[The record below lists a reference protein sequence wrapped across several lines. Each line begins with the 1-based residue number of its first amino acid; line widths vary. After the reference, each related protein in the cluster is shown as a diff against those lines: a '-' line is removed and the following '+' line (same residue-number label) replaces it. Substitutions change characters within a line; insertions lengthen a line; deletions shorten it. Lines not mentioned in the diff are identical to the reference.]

1 MDKDINLEFIIQTIE
16 KTLQDRKAEDV
27 VILPIGHM
35 TSIAEYMIIAT
46 GTSNR
51 HLIAL
56 YEYIRQALKP
66 MINIAR
72 PTNTGLTWM
81 SIDLDSIVVHLMT
94 QESRDYYRLESLW
107 KYNQTD

>member
-16 KTLQDRKAEDV
+16 KTLQDRKAEDIIV
-27 VILPIGHM
+27 LPIGHM

-51 HLIAL
+51 HLTAL
-56 YEYIRQALKP
+56 YEYIREALKTVVK
-66 MINIAR
+66 IAR
-72 PTNTGLTWM
+72 PMNTGLTWI
-81 SIDLDSIVVHLMT
+81 SIDLESVIVHLMT